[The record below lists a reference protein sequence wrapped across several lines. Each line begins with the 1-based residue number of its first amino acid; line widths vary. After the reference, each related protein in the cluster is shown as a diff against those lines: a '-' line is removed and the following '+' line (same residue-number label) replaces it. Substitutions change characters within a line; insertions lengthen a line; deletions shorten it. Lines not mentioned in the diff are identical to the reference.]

1 MEGHRRYI
9 AVEFRDRMDKRMSI
23 CLALSDVDWNLT
35 KDVFSIVGT
44 IASVL
49 GVGLAFYIGLIG
61 LSTWKRQLRGA
72 ADHKLAR
79 DAATAIYKYKIALML
94 LWNYANSAAMHTKDE
109 SWVASMGED
118 AYSTSVYQPHID
130 KAEQARADLE
140 PIATECA
147 AIFGGAFVAGFQK
160 LYLFEEK
167 CSSCIHNYL
176 YLMSRVGYD
185 EETIEVSDGVIND
198 WAEFAENGV
207 ASVESSKEFVERL
220 ISPMLSELEKRL
232 LKDGK

>member
-1 MEGHRRYI
+1 
-9 AVEFRDRMDKRMSI
+9 MSI

-49 GVGLAFYIGLIG
+49 GVGLAFYIGLAG
-61 LSTWKRQLRGA
+61 LSTWKRQLRGT

-79 DAATAIYKYKIALML
+79 DAATAIYKYKTALIH
-94 LWNYANSAAMHTKDE
+94 LWNYANSAAMHNSDE

-118 AYSTSVYQPHID
+118 AYSRSIYQPHID

-140 PIATECA
+140 PISTECA
-147 AIFGGAFVAGFQK
+147 AIFGGVFVEGFQK

-167 CSSCIHNYL
+167 CSSCINNYL

-185 EETIEVSDGVIND
+185 EEAIEISESTISD
-198 WAEFAENGV
+198 WAKFAENGIV
-207 ASVESSKEFVERL
+207 SVESSKEFIEKL
-220 ISPMLSELEKRL
+220 ISPMSNELEKRL
-232 LKDGK
+232 LKDAK

>member
-1 MEGHRRYI
+1 
-9 AVEFRDRMDKRMSI
+9 MSI
-23 CLALSDVDWNLT
+23 CLAISDVDWQIT

-49 GVGLAFYIGLIG
+49 GVGLAFYIGLVG
-61 LSTWKRQLRGA
+61 LSTWKRQLRGT

-79 DAATAIYKYKIALML
+79 DAATAIYKYKTALVL
-94 LWNYANSAAMHTKDE
+94 LWSYANSAAMHTKDD
-109 SWVASMGED
+109 SWVGSMGED
-118 AYSTSVYQPHID
+118 EYSRSIFQPYVD

-147 AIFGGAFVAGFQK
+147 AIFGGVFVDGFQK
-160 LYLFEEK
+160 LYLFEGR

-185 EETIEVSDGVIND
+185 EETIEISEHIVLS
-198 WAEFAENGV
+198 WAEFARNGIV
-207 ASVESSKEFVERL
+207 SVESSKDFIEKL
-220 ISPMLSELEKRL
+220 IISMSIELEKRL
-232 LKDGK
+232 LKDVK